1 MRYGPTPALVYPPDQ
16 ESMGLQFNPDVAAVL
31 AAVAV
36 PNSPPPIPLGDVA
49 SRRAVLE
56 AIFATRRAAQEPITD
71 VDVKD
76 IYIEAQDGH
85 KVLVRWYSS
94 TTHPFPGSAVLYNHG
109 GGYIAL
115 SLESYDQI
123 VKNYVSHT
131 GVPILAVEYRL
142 APEVRAPVPVQDVYA
157 GLQYLH
163 SNASTLNID
172 PTRIAVMGDS
182 AGGGLSAAVTHYNK
196 LQPQPLPI
204 KKQILIYPMLDDTN
218 NDPSSPVYA
227 PIAPFVIWTMDDNIT
242 AWGALLDKRTSAS
255 DSIPPTHA
263 PARATVEEA
272 QDLPPAYIDVGELD
286 LFREEALQY
295 ASLLGRAGV
304 SCEFHLLPG
313 MPHGFEALAPN
324 SEVTKAVMARRFAV
338 LKEL

>member
-1 MRYGPTPALVYPPDQ
+1 MAFQL
-16 ESMGLQFNPDVAAVL
+16 NPDVAAAL
-31 AAVAV
+31 AAVV
-36 PNSPPPIPLGDVA
+36 GDIE
-49 SRRAVLE
+49 SRRAMLD
-56 AIFATRRAAQEPITD
+56 ALFAMRRAAQEPITN

-76 IYIEAQDGH
+76 IHIEAQDGY
-85 KVLVRWYSS
+85 KVLARWYTS
-94 TTHPFPGSAVLYNHG
+94 TTHPAPGSAVLYSHG

-115 SLESYDQI
+115 SLEAYDQI
-123 VKNYVSHT
+123 IKNYVSHT

-142 APEVRAPVPVQDVYA
+142 APEVRAPVPIQDVYA

-163 SNASTLNID
+163 SNASTLGID

-182 AGGGLSAAVTHYNK
+182 AGGGLSAAVSHYNK

-218 NDPSSPVYA
+218 TDPSSLA
-227 PIAPFVIWTMDDNIT
+227 HIPIAPFLLWKMEDNIT
-242 AWGALLDKRTSAS
+242 AWEALLGKQTSSS

-263 PARATVEEA
+263 PARSTVEEA
-272 QDLPPAYIDVGELD
+272 QGLPSAYIDVGELD

-313 MPHGFEALAPN
+313 FPHGFESLAPN
-324 SEVTKAVMARRFAV
+324 SEITKMVMARRFAV